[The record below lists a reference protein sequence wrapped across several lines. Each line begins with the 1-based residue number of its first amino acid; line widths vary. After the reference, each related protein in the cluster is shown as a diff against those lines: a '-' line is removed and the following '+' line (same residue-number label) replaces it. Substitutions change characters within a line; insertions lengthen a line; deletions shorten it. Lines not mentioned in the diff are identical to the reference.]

1 MIKHEKIS
9 TITSGRKLF
18 YISLCLLIAIS
29 IGVNL
34 ITVTDQSIR
43 LDESQSLW
51 AATKSVTG
59 ILKYISQDV
68 QVPLYELLLHFWI
81 QIFGTNIVIARGL
94 SFIFFIF
101 TLPVLYKVYRQVAGR
116 SVSLLGVTIFSL
128 SPFILWYSNE
138 ARMYTMFA
146 LATSLDHLF
155 FLKLYKSKGKNGKL
169 GYFLS
174 TLFGMFSHYFFIFFL
189 FTQFVYVIFSIFL
202 NRNTE
207 SFKAKIAI
215 RKKFLISYITI
226 LFLDGVFFLPWAV
239 YFIFRGLA
247 GNTQPLIPP
256 PTSYDIFATFINF
269 LFGFQSTQ
277 VQTLM
282 VSLWPLIV
290 LVLFFIFTR
299 RNSTHVLYKGY
310 FILTAFFPILM
321 IFLLSFFKPIF
332 LSRYLIFVTPSLF
345 FIVAWILLSY
355 SKKTSYILITIF
367 LMLLLGLLFFQNL
380 SPFTPVKENY
390 VGVSEFL
397 DQKATASDLIAV
409 SAPFT
414 IYPVAYTY
422 KGEAGIVTIP
432 KWDLYSHGAI
442 PAFSIANLKTDL
454 QSYKKEYNNIFIV
467 FSYNQGYQQQIQN
480 YMDTHFKR
488 LVAKT
493 FSPGLEVD
501 EYQLRYDLL
510 SNNKH

>member
-1 MIKHEKIS
+1 MDDKDKIS
-9 TITSGRKLF
+9 LVSPSKKIF
-18 YISLCLLIAIS
+18 YLTLCLLIAIS

-34 ITVTDQSIR
+34 LTVTDQSIR

-51 AATKSVTG
+51 AATKSVPG
-59 ILKYISQDV
+59 IINYISQDV

-81 QIFGTNIVIARGL
+81 QIFGTNIAIVRGL
-94 SFIFFIF
+94 SFIFFIL

-116 SVSLLGVTIFSL
+116 SMSLLGVTIFSL

-155 FLKLYKSKGKNGKL
+155 FLQLYKSKGEKGKL

-189 FTQFVYVIFSIFL
+189 FTQFIYVAFNTFFNVGSESI
-202 NRNTE
+202 
-207 SFKAKIAI
+207 KAKLWAK
-215 RKKFLISYITI
+215 RRFLIRYISL
-226 LFLDGVFFLPWAV
+226 LFLDGIFFLPWAI
-239 YFIFRGLA
+239 YFIFQGIA
-247 GNTQPLIPP
+247 SSTQPLIPI

-269 LFGFQSTQ
+269 LFGFQSSD

-299 RNSTHVLYKGY
+299 RKSNHVLYKGY
-310 FILTAFFPILM
+310 FLLTAFFPILL

-345 FIVAWILLSY
+345 FIIAWILLSY
-355 SKKTSYILITIF
+355 SKRTSYILIAIF
-367 LMLLLGLLFFQNL
+367 LSLLLSLLFYQNL

-390 VGVSEFL
+390 LGVSQFL
-397 DQKATASDLIAV
+397 DEKATASDLIAV

-432 KWDLYSHGAI
+432 KWDLYSHGAM
-442 PAFSIANLKTDL
+442 PAFNLSTFQKNL
-454 QSYKKEYNNIFIV
+454 QSYQEEYNNIFV
-467 FSYNQGYQQQIQN
+467 VLSYDQGYQKDIQH
-480 YMDTHFKR
+480 YMDTHYKR
-488 LVAKT
+488 LIVKT
-493 FSPGLEVD
+493 FSPGLEVE
-501 EYQLRYDLL
+501 EYQLRYY
-510 SNNKH
+510 